1 MMITILFTN
10 IIVILKHF
18 LSFKSKNLFL
28 ANFFDDL
35 DKFNKLKPQKEETID
50 KTKNEYD
57 TVLELYN
64 GLLETYFDEYF
75 DLSDAKRSKIDPKYD
90 SAILTLDEF
99 HFSEWY
105 KKIQLMERN
114 QMIRHR

>member
-50 KTKNEYD
+50 K
-57 TVLELYN
+57 
-64 GLLETYFDEYF
+64 
-75 DLSDAKRSKIDPKYD
+75 
-90 SAILTLDEF
+90 
-99 HFSEWY
+99 
-105 KKIQLMERN
+105 KK
-114 QMIRHR
+114 